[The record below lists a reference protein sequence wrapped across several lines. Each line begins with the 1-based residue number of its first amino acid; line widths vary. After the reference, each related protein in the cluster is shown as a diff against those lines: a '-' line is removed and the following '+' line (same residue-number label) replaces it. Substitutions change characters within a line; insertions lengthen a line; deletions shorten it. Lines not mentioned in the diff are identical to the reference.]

1 MLSSLSSSL
10 LLSCQHKIRIFH
22 HKPIPINNHQIF
34 NNKIIKEF
42 TFHYFL
48 LESIR
53 FSCNSFTIGLIVV
66 CSAINII
73 IPPLLLFFIIVL
85 SCSYWLYL
93 FYFIFLL
100 ILPSYRKI
108 ILFPLCRPCQI
119 GEQGRG

>member
-1 MLSSLSSSL
+1 MLSLSS
-10 LLSCQHKIRIFH
+10 LLSCQHIVRIFH
-22 HKPIPINNHQIF
+22 RKPTLINNHHVLVI
-34 NNKIIKEF
+34 KHIKEF